1 MTEYRR
7 FLRRLVRNYII
18 GSVLAVLCLGG
29 AVMTSALKLPIG
41 GFDALFVVLFIS
53 FLVMMSLELLTFSRQ
68 VRPIRSLFLE
78 DQPSL
83 DHIRDAYLQIHRLPA
98 LSVLRILGPHL
109 FGLSVPAILLT
120 LWFMHT
126 GWVDLP
132 VHYIGIAASGAVLVA
147 GMHALIEY
155 FLTDQAIRPLLK
167 VVSEMGE
174 RQYNVSVSLDGRVIV
189 STQRKFQLSAFSIGT
204 FPLLFFVLATQI
216 RLSVT
221 GSPLAD
227 DYWSWASLILVFG
240 IFFSSLGAWLLTRS
254 VRQPISNLEKA
265 LLAVQKGDLEVRASD
280 LYSDEFSRLVS
291 GFNHMVHGLSQRQS
305 INDQLLQSYFSTL
318 AAALDARDAYTAGHS
333 QRVAQYSLLIGRA
346 AGLGQE
352 ELDLLNKT
360 ALLHDIGKIGVR
372 DSVLLKDGRLTDEEF
387 EQIKKHPTLGEE
399 ILKQV
404 EPTEMMAPLL
414 PGVRS
419 HHERYDGRGYPDGLA
434 GTDIPK
440 FGRII
445 AVADA
450 FDAMTSDRPYR
461 SGMPLE
467 KAISIIS
474 EGKGTQWDPYYAML
488 FVNTFYQEQNSTIS
502 SIRASDPSAR
512 RMEPTS
518 PPPQAL

>member
-1 MTEYRR
+1 MSEYRR
-7 FLRRLVRNYII
+7 FLRRLVRNYIV
-18 GSVLAVLCLGG
+18 GSILAVLCLGG

-41 GFDALFVVLFIS
+41 GFDSLFVVLFLS
-53 FLVMMSLELLTFSRQ
+53 FLVMVSLELWTFSRQ
-68 VRPIRSLFLE
+68 VRPIRSLFLQE
-78 DQPSL
+78 NPTL
-83 DHIRDAYLQIHRLPA
+83 EEIRDAYLQIHRLPA
-98 LSVLRILGPHL
+98 LSVLRIMGPHL
-109 FGLSVPAILLT
+109 LGLSIPAILLT
-120 LWFMHT
+120 LGFMRI

-132 VHYIGIAASGAVLVA
+132 IHYIGIAASGAVLVA

-155 FLTDQAIRPLLK
+155 FLTDQAIRPLLQT
-167 VVSEMGE
+167 VSERGE
-174 RQYNVSVSLDGRVIV
+174 RQYGVSVSLDGRVLV

-204 FPLLFFVLATQI
+204 FPLFFFVLATQI
-216 RLSVT
+216 RLNVT

-227 DYWSWASLILVFG
+227 DYWSWATLILVFG
-240 IFFSSLGAWLLTRS
+240 VFFSSLGAWLLTRS

-291 GFNHMVHGLSQRQS
+291 GFNHMVHGLSQRQR
-305 INDQLLQSYFSTL
+305 INDQLLQSYYSTL
-318 AAALDARDAYTAGHS
+318 AAALDARDTYTAGHS
-333 QRVAQYSLLIGRA
+333 QRVAEYSMIIGRA
-346 AGLGQE
+346 AGLAQE

-387 EQIKKHPTLGEE
+387 EQIKKHPALGEE

-404 EPTEMMAPLL
+404 EPREMMAPLL

-434 GTDIPK
+434 GTQIPK

-461 SGMPLE
+461 SGMPIE

-474 EGKGTQWDPYYAML
+474 EGRGTQWDPYYAQL
-488 FVNTFYQEQNSTIS
+488 FIDAFYQS
-502 SIRASDPSAR
+502 RANPVGFTPESDSANR
-512 RMEPTS
+512 
-518 PPPQAL
+518 